1 MDLITKIEGWDQQ
14 LILLINGFN
23 YPVLDQIMWVVSDP
37 LFGIPFYLLFIY
49 LIAKKYSM
57 KSTVIIVLM
66 LGAVVGLG
74 DFIAHELFKETI
86 QRFRP
91 SHHFDLKNQLHFHV
105 SEDGSLYRGGKYGFI
120 SNHATNMAALCFGV
134 FLILKTYYNWAWFYL
149 LTFVLLISYSRM
161 YLGVHYFS
169 DIIGGWLIGLIL
181 AYLGFIMVKKIITI

>member
-1 MDLITKIEGWDQQ
+1 MDWINKIESWDQK

-23 YPVLDQIMWVVSDP
+23 HPILDQIMWVVSDP

-49 LIAKKYSM
+49 FIANKYSL

-66 LGAVVGLG
+66 LGAIVGLG
-74 DFIAHELFKETI
+74 DFIAHEVFKETI

-105 SEDGSLYRGGKYGFI
+105 RENGSLYRGGKYGFV

-134 FLILKTYYNWAWFYL
+134 FLFLKTHYNRAWIYL
-149 LTFVLLISYSRM
+149 LLFVLLISYSRM

-169 DIIGGWLIGLIL
+169 DIIGGWLIGLTL
-181 AYLGFIMVKKIITI
+181 AYAGFEIVKKNINT